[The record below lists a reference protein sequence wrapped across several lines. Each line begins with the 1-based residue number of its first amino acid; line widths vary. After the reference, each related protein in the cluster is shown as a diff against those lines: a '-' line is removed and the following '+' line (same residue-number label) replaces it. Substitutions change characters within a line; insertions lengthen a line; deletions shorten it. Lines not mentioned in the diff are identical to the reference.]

1 MNCTIIQFTN
11 QSVGHNTN
19 IRGFGTSRATFFRQ
33 KHKKKK
39 TLEAASCTRSI
50 DSFFKTLDYG
60 TDDEP
65 ETPLCDPCNVDAVP
79 AFATYA
85 EAIAELGKLQLFSR
99 DARIDSRR
107 TGMTWETI
115 RELAVTRYFTLL
127 RDGGHSKRSAS
138 HLVAQIVYGKS
149 SPRSYKSRQIRHWAD
164 QYLRTGLFPK
174 YKQGNFQ
181 L

>member
-1 MNCTIIQFTN
+1 MTQTKSLAKLRSIPIYAVLERVEQ
-11 QSVGHNTN
+11 
-19 IRGFGTSRATFFRQ
+19 RFFRQ
-33 KHKKKK
+33 KRKEKK

-65 ETPLCDPCNVDAVP
+65 ETPLCELCNEDAVP

-107 TGMTWETI
+107 TGMT
-115 RELAVTRYFTLL
+115 
-127 RDGGHSKRSAS
+127 
-138 HLVAQIVYGKS
+138 
-149 SPRSYKSRQIRHWAD
+149 
-164 QYLRTGLFPK
+164 
-174 YKQGNFQ
+174 
-181 L
+181 